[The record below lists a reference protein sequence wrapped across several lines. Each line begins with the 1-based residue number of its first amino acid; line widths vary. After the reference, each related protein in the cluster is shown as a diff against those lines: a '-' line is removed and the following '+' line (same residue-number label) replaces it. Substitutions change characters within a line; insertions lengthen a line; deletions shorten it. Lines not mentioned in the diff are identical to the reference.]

1 MKFLFYRPINIVAK
15 DDKICFW
22 SDTHFGHR
30 CEHWERPLWKTRGFS
45 SIEEHDEELIK
56 RWNEVSTPNTIFFH
70 LGDFIFGKD
79 SIERFRNII
88 RRVNFKE
95 LYSMPG
101 NHCSG
106 WKQVFEDQKHNVWD
120 VQENKRV
127 IFLPNYI
134 ELIVNGQAIV
144 ASHYPVLSFNGQASR
159 GKTICLYG
167 HVHGNLIKNEI
178 GKLYA
183 KARTLEVSI
192 ESCPSPITFGE
203 IRKIFSEREPIT
215 FDHHAQNE

>member
-1 MKFLFYRPINIVAK
+1 MKFLFYRPINIVSK
-15 DDKICFW
+15 DDQICFW

-30 CEHWERPLWKTRGFS
+30 CEHWERPLWKARGFS
-45 SIEEHDEELIK
+45 SIEEHDEQLVK
-56 RWNEVSTPNTIFFH
+56 RWNEVATPNTIFFH

-79 SIERFRNII
+79 SIERFRNIL

-106 WKQVFEDQKHNVWD
+106 WKQVFKDQKHNVWD
-120 VQENKRV
+120 MQENKRV

-134 ELIVNGQAIV
+134 EAVV
-144 ASHYPVLSFNGQASR
+144 NGQASR
-159 GKTICLYG
+159 GKTICIYG

-192 ESCPSPITFGE
+192 ENCPSPITFGE
-203 IRKIFSEREPIT
+203 IRKLFSEKEPIT
-215 FDHHAQNE
+215 FDHHICND